1 MLKTYKILSL
11 LLSYPDAGL
20 QAFLPEAISVLEDES
35 LLAAEKIK
43 DIGCFSNHYRTMK
56 LTDWQAD
63 YVQLFDCS
71 RSASL
76 HLFEHLKGD
85 SRDRGQ
91 AMVDL
96 LEFYRE
102 NGMELTARELPDYLP
117 VFLEFLS
124 VREKEKAAEL
134 LAEPAKVVQRI
145 YRTLME
151 KNHPYRHLLSAVVS
165 LSACPPGQESTSP
178 WKQDDKP
185 ASPDDEHPADPCGP
199 YASQGWNKRNI

>member
-76 HLFEHLKGD
+76 HLFAHLKGD

-102 NGMELTARELPDYLP
+102 NVM
-117 VFLEFLS
+117 
-124 VREKEKAAEL
+124 
-134 LAEPAKVVQRI
+134 
-145 YRTLME
+145 
-151 KNHPYRHLLSAVVS
+151 
-165 LSACPPGQESTSP
+165 
-178 WKQDDKP
+178 
-185 ASPDDEHPADPCGP
+185 
-199 YASQGWNKRNI
+199 